1 MAVWICPAWGTAAA
15 AVLFRARP
23 NLPQVTPRM
32 ADKAGE
38 LNGLAPLR
46 TRTLI
51 TLFKLRRQAADAR
64 LDESVRGKPVL
75 PGALPDAWARRRA
88 PLRDADRVLTSPTH
102 LWLRRI
108 PHALHPKRLGR
119 HYPRLA
125 NEIAAKWADYRAI
138 DQLLAS
144 LTTDRR
150 GHRRGFPPAIV
161 RELRILQVV
170 HQWRKYHRTPVP
182 VQMIVQV
189 CNNALRRPEPTDG
202 EIR

>member
-1 MAVWICPAWGTAAA
+1 MIS
-15 AVLFRARP
+15 
-23 NLPQVTPRM
+23 
-32 ADKAGE
+32 
-38 LNGLAPLR
+38 
-46 TRTLI
+46 
-51 TLFKLRRQAADAR
+51 LFKLRRQVAEAS

-108 PHALHPKRLGR
+108 PPALHPKRLGR

-125 NEIAAKWADYRAI
+125 NEIADKWADYRAI

-150 GHRRGFPPAIV
+150 GHRRGFPPVIV
-161 RELRILQVV
+161 QELRILQVV

-189 CNNALRRPEPTDG
+189 CNNALRTPELPA
-202 EIR
+202 EEVR